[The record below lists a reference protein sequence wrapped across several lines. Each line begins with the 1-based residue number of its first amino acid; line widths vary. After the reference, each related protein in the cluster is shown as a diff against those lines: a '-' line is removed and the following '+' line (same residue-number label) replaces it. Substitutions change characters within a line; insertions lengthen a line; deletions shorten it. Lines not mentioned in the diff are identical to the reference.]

1 MKKLLLC
8 CASLLMT
15 VVLLSSCSG
24 GGDDGGPGAISN
36 DYIRMKQGGRSIAF
50 GKNETYKS
58 IEIESNCSW
67 NVSISTSNWSSL
79 KVNPRSGSG
88 NQNISLETDENETTS
103 ERTARLTLS
112 SSGLSVTFEIS
123 QAAGSLSLKSTPGSY
138 TFDANGGNYTF
149 TIEGNTDWTVF
160 SKPEWCDIEKTSG
173 KSGKEDLLV
182 KVGENPGTTNREGQ
196 IVLRGETTAY
206 ISVSQYGK
214 SYSLT
219 VSEKVFNCA
228 ATGETKQFIL
238 TCNGSWRL
246 SIDNSSWCHASKN
259 VGSSNTADGET
270 ITITCDP
277 NNTTGSREAHV
288 TIVAGNDAK
297 TETVNI
303 LQMAGTLPVLTT
315 PQYESLSNTQLELTA
330 SYESMFDVTEYGFCY
345 GTAPSPTQKVKVG
358 DNGGKTGSIETS
370 LSLEDGK
377 TYYVRAY
384 AISAVGISY
393 SADKEVQ
400 MQGQKP
406 GKEDN
411 PSPQD

>member
-1 MKKLLLC
+1 MKKILFC

-15 VVLLSSCSG
+15 ALLLSSCSG
-24 GGDDGGPGAISN
+24 GGDDGGPGALSN
-36 DYIRMKQGGRSIAF
+36 DYIRLKQGGRSIAF

-67 NVSISTSNWSSL
+67 SVSISTSNWSSL

-103 ERTARLTLS
+103 ERIARLTLS

-123 QAAGSLSLKSTPGSY
+123 QAAGSLSLKATPNAY

-149 TIEGNTDWTVF
+149 TIEGNTDWTVY

-182 KVGENPGTTNREGQ
+182 KVGENPNTTNREGQ
-196 IVLRGETTAY
+196 IVLKGETTAY
-206 ISVSQYGK
+206 INVSQYGK
-214 SYSLT
+214 SYTLT
-219 VSEKVFNCA
+219 VSEKNFYFN
-228 ATGETKQFIL
+228 TIDEPKSFVL

-246 SIDNSSWCHASKN
+246 SIDNSSWCHASKS
-259 VGSSNTADGET
+259 VGSSNTPDGET

-277 NNTTGSREAHV
+277 NNTTGNREANV

-297 TETVNI
+297 VETVKVTQ
-303 LQMAGTLPVLTT
+303 LAGTLPVVTE
-315 PQYESLSNTQLELTA
+315 PQYEELSSTQLKLTA
-330 SYESMFDVTEYGFCY
+330 SYESLFDVTEYGFCY
-345 GTAPSPTQKVKVG
+345 GLSPEPTQRTKVG
-358 DNGGKTGSIETS
+358 ENGGKSGKIETTVPVV
-370 LSLEDGK
+370 DGN
-377 TYYVRAY
+377 TYYIRSY
-384 AISAVGISY
+384 AVSAVGTKFSSDI
-393 SADKEVQ
+393 KVTTK
-400 MQGQKP
+400 GQKP